1 MFGLSSHTVSS
12 LCGVFSKYPQIE
24 EVVIYGSRARGTY
37 HEGSDIDLTIKGKEM
52 RRNILYKLEE
62 DIEDLLLPYCFDISI
77 YAELRDP
84 DFINSINREGK
95 TIYSAATTSGTQI
108 DTHPRTT

>member
-1 MFGLSSHTVSS
+1 MFGLPSHTLSS

-24 EVVIYGSRARGTY
+24 EVVIYGSRARGTH

-52 RRNILYKLEE
+52 RRNVLYRIEE
-62 DIEDLLLPYCFDISI
+62 DIENLLLPYCFDISI

-95 TIYSAATTSGTQI
+95 TIYSAATIGGTQVA
-108 DTHPRTT
+108 DPLHTT